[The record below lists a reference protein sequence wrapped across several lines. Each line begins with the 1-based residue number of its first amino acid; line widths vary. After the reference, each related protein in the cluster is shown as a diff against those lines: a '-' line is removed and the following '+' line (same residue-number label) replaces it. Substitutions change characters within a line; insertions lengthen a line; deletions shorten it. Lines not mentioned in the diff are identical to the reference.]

1 MTGYSR
7 ERLLN
12 SHARLIRPDELDGTM
27 AEVQSSLDAGAK
39 TERVE
44 TMIQP
49 ADGDPFPSVTHFAH
63 IRLDDGTP
71 GRVGIIRDVTEEKE
85 HERKLQTTKQQLEVL
100 NRILRHDIQN
110 DVQVIHAWAE
120 NLQDELPETY
130 QDELRRIVGA
140 SENINDLTQNG
151 RELIRSFTQEEMKT
165 EPVRL
170 DDIVASEL
178 DSARLRY
185 PDVDFTV
192 EGSLPV
198 AVVSANETLSSVV
211 RNLLNN
217 AVQHNR
223 DQVTVT
229 VRVEQDDDT
238 VCLLVIDNG
247 PGVPD
252 DQKEQIFGKGERGL
266 QSDGTGIGL
275 YLVNQLVQSYGGD
288 VWVEDS
294 EQQNSPGQTGTNGS
308 DGAVFIIELPTD
320 TG

>member
-1 MTGYSR
+1 
-7 ERLLN
+7 
-12 SHARLIRPDELDGTM
+12 
-27 AEVQSSLDAGAK
+27 
-39 TERVE
+39 
-44 TMIQP
+44 
-49 ADGDPFPSVTHFAH
+49 
-63 IRLDDGTP
+63 
-71 GRVGIIRDVTEEKE
+71 
-85 HERKLQTTKQQLEVL
+85 
-100 NRILRHDIQN
+100 
-110 DVQVIHAWAE
+110 VIHAWAE

-140 SENINDLTQNG
+140 SENINDLTQNS

-170 DDIVASEL
+170 GDIVASEL